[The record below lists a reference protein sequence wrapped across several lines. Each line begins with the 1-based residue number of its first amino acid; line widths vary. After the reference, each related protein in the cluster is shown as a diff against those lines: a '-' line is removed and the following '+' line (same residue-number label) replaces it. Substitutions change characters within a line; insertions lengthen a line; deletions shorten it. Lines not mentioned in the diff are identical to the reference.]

1 YTSPSASAPRRA
13 VAERTVQVGNRTW
26 TITAWAG
33 PGAVPVRPPWWGIA
47 LAAAALLAGLAG
59 VAAVLRRGDRASR
72 ARETARA
79 EEVRLISDAGP
90 LLQQSLDLGE
100 LLPDFAVRLAQQ
112 FDLDRLGVAVANEQ
126 GELVDTFSIGPA
138 PGAGRPLV
146 EIRPN
151 TTHLEPGEDF
161 VILLQ
166 RTGRTVGT
174 LRGRSRRA
182 LEQAQMS

>member
-100 LLPDFAVRLAQQ
+100 LLPDFAVQLAQQ
-112 FDLDRLGVAVANEQ
+112 FDLDRLGVAAANQE
-126 GELVDTFSIGPA
+126 GELIDTFAIGPTPA
-138 PGAGRPLV
+138 PGRSMLSVGA
-146 EIRPN
+146 
-151 TTHLEPGEDF
+151 TTLE
-161 VILLQ
+161 V
-166 RTGRTVGT
+166 
-174 LRGRSRRA
+174 
-182 LEQAQMS
+182 